1 MGERYADIIDR
12 MDSGT
17 ARYVRFG
24 QRFSADRG
32 THMVLDLCVIGALVM
47 GQGGV
52 HTDSSTHAALLLL
65 AGSVRRPRG
74 QLIDVPCGQRNQ
86 CLGRNK
92 PVQISKDYPCVH
104 LTCQAHGDRAAPRR
118 GRRDWQ

>member
-1 MGERYADIIDR
+1 MGERYADVVDR

-32 THMVLDLCVIGALVM
+32 THMVLDLCVIGALVV

-65 AGSVRRPRG
+65 AGSVRCPRG
-74 QLIDVPCGQRNQ
+74 QFIIIPSVDVVVR
-86 CLGRNK
+86 
-92 PVQISKDYPCVH
+92 PVGE
-104 LTCQAHGDRAAPRR
+104 HGYATTLAVGIMVPTRIGA
-118 GRRDWQ
+118 